1 MSHLMPTGNRTCRM
15 TGLLLCALIT
25 SAPSAPLHAQ
35 EGPADFPEAY
45 YRQAVVQGGKV
56 LRVNSAQS
64 LVVIEVHRAGVLA
77 RLGHNHVVASHHV
90 SGYASIAEGLA
101 DLYIPLEKLVV
112 DEPGLRTE
120 AGFNSQPSQEDIEA
134 TRQNMLNK
142 TLNFK
147 HFPYAL
153 IHIIRADT
161 SHQTL
166 NVSITLHGM
175 TRAYEVPVQIEALSN
190 GIAID
195 GKMSFNQTD
204 FDITPLSVFG
214 GAIKVQNKLDLRF
227 HIIAQND

>member
-1 MSHLMPTGNRTCRM
+1 M
-15 TGLLLCALIT
+15 TGLFLCALMT

-35 EGPADFPEAY
+35 EVPADFPEAY
-45 YRQAVVQGGKV
+45 YLQAVVQGGKV
-56 LRVNSAQS
+56 LRVNSVQS

-77 RLGHNHVVASHHV
+77 RFGHNHVVASHHV

-142 TLNFK
+142 TLNFE

-161 SHQTL
+161 SRQTL

-175 TRAYEVPVQIEALSN
+175 TRAYEVPVQIEALPN
-190 GIAID
+190 GVAID